1 AHPAQVRGREDP
13 GRADRRLRAAA
24 PGLLPDPARSHAV
37 RGGPYWLDHPVR
49 LARTAG
55 VDGPHRITRPRRT
68 RCARRPG
75 RCDPGGRQL
84 MRLSKPGRL
93 GRIHARNAPLRRA
106 KHGDLDILMPPPY
119 EIPAAAQ
126 QEAREKV
133 ESLIARLQPGGLDG
147 NSRDVLNNL
156 INDWMDQEIARLL
169 SHREEWKAVASMLTG
184 LAREEVALRRHRY
197 EADYGRAQQDRQAL
211 ALAYEQLTG
220 APYENL
226 PSPYPQH

>member
-1 AHPAQVRGREDP
+1 
-13 GRADRRLRAAA
+13 
-24 PGLLPDPARSHAV
+24 
-37 RGGPYWLDHPVR
+37 
-49 LARTAG
+49 
-55 VDGPHRITRPRRT
+55 
-68 RCARRPG
+68 
-75 RCDPGGRQL
+75 

-93 GRIHARNAPLRRA
+93 VRIQHRNDPFRRA

-184 LAREEVALRRHRY
+184 LAREEIALRRHRY

-226 PSPYPQH
+226 PSPYPQHAPDGPIQSTLGPVIRRTDAPGVHAPAPSANGHRKPGGDNAAAHEGAQT